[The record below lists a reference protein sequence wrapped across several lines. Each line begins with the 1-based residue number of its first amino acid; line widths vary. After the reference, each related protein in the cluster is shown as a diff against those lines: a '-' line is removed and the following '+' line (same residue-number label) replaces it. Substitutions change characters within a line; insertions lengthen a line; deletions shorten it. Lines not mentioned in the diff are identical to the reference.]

1 MIKIND
7 VRVRYRILFGFLLMM
22 LFILGIGILAVV
34 SSNQIASYTEQL
46 YRHPL
51 VVSNTVRDINLNIVR
66 MHRSMKDVLLSKDEA
81 ALNRAARETSFYEEQ
96 ALSAF
101 DLIYERF
108 LGDKADVD
116 QLLKLFKDWAP
127 IRAKVID
134 LQTRGKHEEAEEAH
148 WKEAA
153 PHLQALEKKVKDLTD
168 FASNKADSFMEGTRL
183 HQKRTIWILYFVL
196 ALALIC
202 GLFVG
207 LFTAKTIT
215 TPIDILNALAK
226 NIAKGN
232 LKNQI
237 DLNRKDELGELMLAF
252 HEMQTQ
258 LAQRIEEDKRIANE
272 ALRINEAL
280 NNVMTGV
287 LIVNNEY
294 NIIYANKSVRSF
306 FNQFERSIQSEVPN
320 FNASKIVGTSID
332 VFHANP
338 QHQRDILDN
347 LRHAHFITAVIGQR
361 TVSLNI
367 NPVINSANERLGWII
382 EWRDRTEEIK
392 VEEEINSVVSAASQ
406 GEFDKRLTLEQKT
419 GFFKNL
425 TESLNLVLD
434 YNQRMIDDLM
444 TLFSSVAKGDL
455 TQKITRNYSGSLQQL
470 KEDVNL
476 TIAQLTQTLGEIKLS
491 VGTIK
496 QATDEISRG
505 NIDLS
510 QRTEEHA
517 ASLEETSASMEE
529 MTSTVQ
535 QNASNAQKAKQLAG
549 GARDAAQKG
558 GEVVTSAI
566 SAMSMISDSSKKIT
580 DIIGVIDEIAFQT
593 NLLALNAAVE
603 AARAGEQGRGFAVV
617 ATEVRSLAQRSAEA
631 AKEIG
636 ALIKD
641 SVNKVQEG
649 TRLVNQSGQTLDE
662 INISVRQVSD
672 IIAEI
677 SISSQEQAA
686 GINQVNKA
694 ITQMDEMTQ
703 QNAALVEESSVA
715 SEAMRE
721 QTLKLLEQVGFF
733 KTDEMH

>member
-22 LFILGIGILAVV
+22 LFILGIGILAIL
-34 SSNQIASYTEQL
+34 SGNQLGSYTEQL
-46 YRHPL
+46 YRHPFT
-51 VVSNTVRDINLNIVR
+51 VSNTVRDINLNIVR
-66 MHRSMKDVLLSKDEA
+66 MHRGMKDILLSKDDASMNQFVQEID
-81 ALNRAARETSFYEEQ
+81 LYEKQ
-96 ALSAF
+96 VLSQF
-101 DLIYERF
+101 DIIYDRY
-108 LGDKADVD
+108 LGDKLEVE
-116 QLLKLFKDWAP
+116 QLHNLFKEWAF
-127 IRAKVID
+127 IRTKIIELKRQKKYA
-134 LQTRGKHEEAEEAH
+134 EAEAIH
-148 WKEAA
+148 WKEAS
-153 PHLQALEKKVKDLTD
+153 PHLQALELKVNDLTD
-168 FASNKADSFMEGTRL
+168 FAGKKAELFMEETRI
-183 HQKRTIWILYFVL
+183 HRARTTWFFYIVL
-196 ALALIC
+196 GSSLIC
-202 GLFVG
+202 GLLIS

-215 TPIDILNALAK
+215 VPINILNTLAN
-226 NIAKGN
+226 NIATGN
-232 LKNQI
+232 LKNKI
-237 DLNRKDELGELMLAF
+237 DLTRQDELGLLMQAF
-252 HEMQTQ
+252 HDMQTQ
-258 LAQRIEEDKRIANE
+258 LSQRIEEDKRIANE

-287 LIVNNEY
+287 LIVNNDY
-294 NIIYANKSVRSF
+294 SIIYANKSVKKF
-306 FNQFERSIQSEVPN
+306 FNQYERGIKANVSS
-320 FNASKIVGTSID
+320 FNASQIIGTSVD
-332 VFHANP
+332 VLFHGNS
-338 QHQRDILDN
+338 QYQRDVLDK
-347 LRHAHFITAVIGQR
+347 LRHTHSITIVIGQR

-367 NPVINSANERLGWII
+367 NPVMNSSNERLGWII
-382 EWRDRTEEIK
+382 EWRDRTEEVEI
-392 VEEEINSVVSAASQ
+392 EEEINNVVSAASQ
-406 GEFDKRLTLEQKT
+406 GEFDKRLSLEQKT
-419 GFFKNL
+419 GFFKAL
-425 TESLNLVLD
+425 GESLNLVLD
-434 YNQRMIDDLM
+434 YNQRITDDLM
-444 TLFSSVAKGDL
+444 RLFSAMAKGDL
-455 TQKITRNYSGSLQQL
+455 TQKITRSYAGSLQQL
-470 KEDVNL
+470 TDDVNL
-476 TIAQLTQTLGEIKLS
+476 TITQLTQILAEIKLS
-491 VGTIK
+491 VSTIK

-535 QNASNAQKAKQLAG
+535 QNASNAQKAKQLASS
-549 GARDAAQKG
+549 AREAAQKG
-558 GEVVTSAI
+558 GEVVTNAI
-566 SAMSMISDSSKKIT
+566 SAMSMISNSSNKIT
-580 DIIGVIDEIAFQT
+580 DIISVIDEIAFQT

-662 INISVRQVSD
+662 INLAVRQVSD

-694 ITQMDEMTQ
+694 VAQMDEMTQ

-721 QTLKLLEQVGFF
+721 QTLKLLEQVAFF
-733 KTDEMH
+733 KTE